1 MKRTIAVILAL
12 ATAVALPGCSSGDTE
27 TTETQSE
34 SSSAAV
40 YEEDLDNVQSYVIES
55 LGFDAPA
62 SWELSEDSTQLTP
75 SVGGL
80 MTFEMVSGVSF
91 TDDGEEQLRSS
102 IDDVLDEEGAEAT
115 SDVVKEDVSSAVSC
129 TVTIELDKDGTEYR
143 GFVKCLASGND
154 LYTLLVYVP
163 ASDYDNGYDDV
174 IDMIDE
180 SIYVDRS
187 SKPSGTEEA
196 EEDEASQSSDGSDSE
211 SGQSS
216 SVTVS
221 QANALKSAKS
231 YVSLMNFSYSGLIDQ
246 LEFEGYSTEDA
257 TWAADN
263 CGADWYEE
271 ALGSAKSY
279 VELMAFSYSGLIDQ
293 LEYEGYTAEQAS
305 YGADNCGADWFAEA
319 AEAAQNYLDV
329 MSFSRSGLISQ
340 LEYEGFTAEQA
351 EYGVSTTGL

>member
-1 MKRTIAVILAL
+1 MKRAIVVILAL
-12 ATAVALPGCSSGDTE
+12 AAAVALPGCTSDEAE
-27 TTETQSE
+27 TAETQSQ
-34 SSSAAV
+34 SSSAAA
-40 YEEDLDNVQSYVIES
+40 YEEDLDNVQGYVIES

-80 MTFEMVSGVSF
+80 MTFEVVSGVSF

-102 IDDVLDEEGAEAT
+102 IDDALDAEGAEAT
-115 SDVVKEDVSSAVSC
+115 SDVVKENVSSAVSC
-129 TVTIELDKDGTEYR
+129 TVIIELDKDGTEYK

-154 LYTLLVYVP
+154 LYTLIVYVP
-163 ASDYDNGYDDV
+163 ASDYDKGYDDV

-180 SIYVDRS
+180 SVYIDKS
-187 SKPSGTEEA
+187 SKPSGTEE
-196 EEDEASQSSDGSDSE
+196 DETSQDTDESGSE

-221 QANALKSAKS
+221 QANALKSAKN

-246 LEFEGYSTEDA
+246 LEFEGYSSEDA

-279 VELMAFSYSGLIDQ
+279 VNLMAFSYSGLIDQ

-319 AEAAQNYLDV
+319 AEAAQNYLNV